1 MKFESL
7 ISVTDWG
14 IEICFNFVHLS
25 KALDLIATIDDE
37 NDICSNEE
45 QPEKVEKEI
54 TVNKDG
60 IDTCDNE

>member
-1 MKFESL
+1 M
-7 ISVTDWG
+7 
-14 IEICFNFVHLS
+14 HLS

-37 NDICSNEE
+37 IDICSNEE